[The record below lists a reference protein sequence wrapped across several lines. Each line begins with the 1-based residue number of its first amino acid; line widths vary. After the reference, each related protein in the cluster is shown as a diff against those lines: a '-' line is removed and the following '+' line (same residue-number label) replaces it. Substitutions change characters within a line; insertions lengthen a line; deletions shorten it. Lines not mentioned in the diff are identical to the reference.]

1 MLLELQSSTHSLHGA
16 ADRGERGCGYAKL
29 AAATQLF
36 GVDVP
41 LEKGAFFFYES
52 KGRRVGT
59 GMEERGGLIKEQE
72 MLTKEL
78 ELSFSGREEENRESL
93 AELLSSTDQD
103 VVTHL
108 E

>member
-41 LEKGAFFFYES
+41 LEKGAFFFFYES

-72 MLTKEL
+72 MLTKA
-78 ELSFSGREEENRESL
+78 GREEENRESL

>member
-41 LEKGAFFFYES
+41 LEKGAFFF
-52 KGRRVGT
+52 
-59 GMEERGGLIKEQE
+59 L
-72 MLTKEL
+72 
-78 ELSFSGREEENRESL
+78 
-93 AELLSSTDQD
+93 
-103 VVTHL
+103 
-108 E
+108 